1 MLFGLDG
8 VEIGLIIVF
17 LTLFAGIMTGFPV
30 AFAIGGAGVISFA
43 IIAALD
49 SAGLLIHQAID
60 TASAE
65 YRALLA
71 EGVVRDAIS
80 VFRYPELPRVEEALF
95 PGGWEQAMERNISF
109 IVNRMNERVI
119 AGQSIETLLAV
130 LMFVMM
136 GITLERSKIAEDLL
150 TTMAR
155 VFGPLPGGLA
165 VSIVIVG
172 AFLAASTGI
181 VGATVVTMGLLAL
194 PTMLRNGYSP
204 ELATGV
210 IAASGTLGQIIPPS
224 IVIVLLGTLVG
235 DLYATGQETRA
246 QLAGCSDAL
255 TYLGEPAVLSVGT
268 LFQAALLP
276 GIFLAGLYGAYAF
289 GFALVNPSKA
299 PAVQLD
305 GGNTNEPV
313 TRNEALTWYLAAP
326 LGLIAAIVIGAST
339 GVIGNQSVNV
349 SIYAEREEGPSLRTN
364 VPEQCQIAMIELHGQ
379 SAWDQAVAERAAQQ
393 EAGTADRGVQ
403 ELTEEELVE
412 ARASALAGTAPIGA
426 GVATVFTLLALIL
439 IIARGVSPSSSPV
452 PLIVGG
458 VGVVLAFMLDIVA
471 ISPVTG
477 SGATFLILAVP
488 FILTIYG
495 ARAGM
500 MRLAQNELLR
510 VVFPPLV
517 LIVAVLG
524 SILGG
529 ITNPTPAAALG
540 AAGAIMLAAYRKLK
554 EENGKSKIVIWASFA
569 IVIMILV
576 GVNFDLRVTR
586 EVVPFED
593 WVAYWVAQIAYHF
606 AFFGLLFSVWI
617 LFRTNVMSPVVRETA
632 KVTSMVF
639 TILIGSQLLNLVLIS
654 FGGEHH
660 IQQFLRSFDNEMV
673 VFLVVMLILFIL
685 GFVLDFLEIIYIVIP
700 IVGPVIYGGTLDPKW
715 VTIMIAVNLQTSF
728 LTPPFG
734 FALFYLRGVA
744 PDGVNTGH
752 IYRGVLPFVL
762 IQVIG
767 LALLW
772 LFPGIV
778 TIVPDLLPN

>member
-8 VEIGLIIVF
+8 VEVGLIIVF

-49 SAGLLIHQAID
+49 SAGLLIHEAVD
-60 TASAE
+60 TGSAE
-65 YRALLA
+65 YAALIA
-71 EGVVRDAIS
+71 EGVVREAIS
-80 VFRYPELPRVEEALF
+80 TFRYPELPRIQESVF
-95 PGGWEQAMERNISF
+95 PGGWEVAMERNISF

-130 LMFVMM
+130 LMFVLM

-165 VSIVIVG
+165 VSIVLVG

-194 PTMLRNGYSP
+194 PTMLRNNYSP

-255 TYLGEPAVLSVGT
+255 TFLGEPAVLSVGT

-276 GIFLAGLYGAYAF
+276 GLFLAGLYAAYAF
-289 GFALVNPSKA
+289 GFALARPQSA
-299 PAVQLD
+299 PPVQMD
-305 GGNTNEPV
+305 GSAGEPV
-313 TRNEALTWYLAAP
+313 TRNEALTWFLAAP
-326 LGLIAAIVIGAST
+326 VGLIAAVIIGAST
-339 GVIGNQSVNV
+339 GVIGTQTISV
-349 SIYAEREEGPSLRTN
+349 SDYAERTQDRPALRTA
-364 VPEQCQIAMIELHGQ
+364 VPERCQASMIDLHGQ
-379 SAWDQAVAERAAQQ
+379 EAWDNAVAQRAAM
-393 EAGTADRGVQ
+393 EAAGETDQVV
-403 ELTEEELVE
+403 ELTEEE
-412 ARASALAGTAPIGA
+412 RAASLETAIANAAPIGS
-426 GVATVFTLLALIL
+426 GVAAIFTLLALIL

-452 PLIVGG
+452 PLMVGG
-458 VGVVLAFMLDIVA
+458 LGVVLAVMADIVF
-471 ISPVTG
+471 ISPGTG
-477 SGATFLILAVP
+477 PAATFLILAIP
-488 FILTIYG
+488 TALTIYG
-495 ARAGM
+495 ARFAMGRM
-500 MRLAQNELLR
+500 AQNELLR

-554 EENGKSKIVIWASFA
+554 EENGPAKIVIWASFA
-569 IVIMILV
+569 LVIMILL
-576 GVNFDLRVTR
+576 GVNFDLRITR
-586 EVVPFED
+586 EVVPLAD
-593 WVAYWVAQIAYHF
+593 WIAYITAQLAYHF
-606 AFFGLLFSVWI
+606 AFFGLLFSCWV
-617 LFRTNVMSPVVRETA
+617 LFRSNILTPVVRETA

-654 FGGEHH
+654 FGGEHY

-673 VFLVVMLILFIL
+673 VFLVVMVILFIL

-700 IVGPVIYGGTLDPKW
+700 IVGPVIYGGTLDPAW

-744 PDGVNTGH
+744 PAGITTGH
-752 IYRGVLPFVL
+752 IYRGVLPFVG

-778 TIVPDLLPN
+778 TILPDLLP